1 MNVGENKPESALA
14 PELQAKLA
22 QLEQELSWRRGKWG
36 VLEHYV
42 KNIRYI
48 AAEHPGKLAI
58 AVIGATESLP
68 FDPFSSALDTQ
79 NHPVQAA
86 GLALPPGEHWSGRYL
101 AYYSSLDSHLL
112 KVYQDMKTPK
122 GTPLAPKSAQ
132 TLTGIPKDPNSRL
145 FDRVCQSRQTYKAFL
160 NREKFGSDLI
170 IKAFPLFGPAGE
182 ILAVVSFTHDVSSYL
197 DQKGMISEALSEL
210 RTATAELFSNLEKVQ
225 EVSGRIDHFSKGVNQ
240 LEQEVQS
247 VSDQVKGVAQNFD
260 EAARKIKMLSLNA
273 KIESSKAGESGRG
286 FTVIANEIQNLTTQ
300 MRQTID
306 RLEKMNGSLAHIQE
320 ESVGKLSKIN
330 ELTNEIG
337 TLASGLRK
345 EGEHFESLIDSIGEA
360 EKRYEAFVQEM
371 IA

>member
-122 GTPLAPKSAQ
+122 G
-132 TLTGIPKDPNSRL
+132 
-145 FDRVCQSRQTYKAFL
+145 RQTYKAFL

>member
-1 MNVGENKPESALA
+1 MNPGDRPQESSQVL
-14 PELQAKLA
+14 ELKA
-22 QLEQELSWRRGKWG
+22 QLASLEEELNWRRGKWG

-58 AVIGATESLP
+58 AIIGATETLP
-68 FDPFSSALDTQ
+68 FDPFSCALDIH
-79 NHPVQAA
+79 NHPVQTPLS
-86 GLALPPGEHWSGRYL
+86 LAEGEHWAGRYL

-112 KVYQDMKTPK
+112 AVYQNMKNAK
-122 GTPLAPKSAQ
+122 GLPLAPRSAQ

-160 NREKFGSDLI
+160 DRAKFGSDLI
-170 IKAFPLFGPAGE
+170 IKAFPLFGPEGE

-210 RTATAELFSNLEKVQ
+210 RTATAELFSNLDKVQ

-306 RLEKMNGSLAHIQE
+306 RLERMNGSLAHIQE

-337 TLASGLRK
+337 TLATGLQK
-345 EGEHFESLIDSIGEA
+345 EGEHFEALIDSIGEA